1 VSVTWPRSVPGAGIS
16 LLARFRRRRAAAD
29 LERAIALFEETEH
42 ISTSRIERASGFNS
56 HANALSLRFQDTGN
70 PADLSRCID
79 MRELA
84 IESAPEGSL
93 DRPMYRG
100 NLGVDLLER
109 FHVAHQV
116 EDLRRAIAE
125 QRTAIR
131 EVPATSADRARLL
144 AELAETLAS
153 QATLSGNQDDD
164 DAAQEVSRLAVAA
177 GWEFPSENG
186 TE

>member
-1 VSVTWPRSVPGAGIS
+1 M
-16 LLARFRRRRAAAD
+16 
-29 LERAIALFEETEH
+29 
-42 ISTSRIERASGFNS
+42 S
-56 HANALSLRFQDTGN
+56 HN
-70 PADLSRCID
+70 
-79 MRELA
+79 
-84 IESAPEGSL
+84 
-93 DRPMYRG
+93 
-100 NLGVDLLER
+100 
-109 FHVAHQV
+109 QV

-164 DAAQEVSRLAVAA
+164 DAAQEVSRLAVSA